1 MHKTEEVVKFTPEKN
16 SGPNGIQTHDLCDT
30 GAVLY
35 TLSYQANW
43 EKVTLWARNIPVD
56 DDEWKWKFLYIFTD
70 QFMPLAVKVESTKKV
85 YSDNILFH
93 DFIYLLQAVK

>member
-1 MHKTEEVVKFTPEKN
+1 M
-16 SGPNGIQTHDLCDT
+16 L
-30 GAVLY
+30 
-35 TLSYQANW
+35 
-43 EKVTLWARNIPVD
+43 
-56 DDEWKWKFLYIFTD
+56 TD